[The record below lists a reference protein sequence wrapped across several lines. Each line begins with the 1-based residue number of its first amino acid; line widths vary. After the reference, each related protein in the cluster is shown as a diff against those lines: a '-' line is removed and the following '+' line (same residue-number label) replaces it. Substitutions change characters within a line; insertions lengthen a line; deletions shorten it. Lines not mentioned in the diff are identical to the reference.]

1 MSENTTARSAAQQL
15 RARARSYWRD
25 SNSDALTDDQRFWM
39 RWTASELRAVAN
51 QVEGEGTP

>member
-1 MSENTTARSAAQQL
+1 MTAADLL
-15 RARARSYWRD
+15 RERASSYWRD

-51 QVEGEGTP
+51 QVEQEATG